1 MNCLFSVLPEKET
14 VLIEVSGRL
23 NSADIA
29 SMRRRT
35 VELQQQTNFRRYIM
49 DVRRLEKIEE
59 GSTFE
64 VHEIGER
71 FSDIGFSALNKTAVI
86 MPQNPE
92 ARRQIEFLHTVEI
105 NRGRGAMKYVQS
117 IDEAF
122 TWLGT
127 KPDND

>member
-1 MNCLFSVLPEKET
+1 M
-14 VLIEVSGRL
+14 LIEVSGHL

-35 VELQQQTNFRRYIM
+35 VELQQQTRRYIM

-71 FSDIGFSALNKTAVI
+71 FSDVGFSALNKTAVI
-86 MPQNPE
+86 MPQNPA

-127 KPDND
+127 KPDNY